1 MATLQV
7 FVSLLR
13 RVAPILGGAGGE
25 MSTVPRGSSKEQYVL
40 GGQQDGGFV
49 LPLWLCPQG

>member
-7 FVSLLR
+7 SVSLLR

-25 MSTVPRGSSKEQYVL
+25 MSTVPRGSSKERYVL
-40 GGQQDGGFV
+40 GGQQDRGFV